1 MENDQA
7 PAAVTTKPVRVPWNK
22 GKLVGAK
29 PPQRP
34 SHVWSIRTKLQIEGK
49 KRDLALFNLA
59 IDSKLRGC
67 DVVAVRVDDVA
78 PSGYSMDR
86 ATIRQKKTG
95 RPVRFEVTDQ
105 TRQAID
111 EYLRLTGR
119 KSGQFLFA
127 GRKDD
132 GARGLTTRQY
142 ARLVQEWV
150 SSIGLDPAKF
160 GTHSLRRT
168 KAVLIY
174 RRTGNL
180 RAVQLLLGHSKIEST
195 VRYLGIEVDDAI
207 EIAEKIDI

>member
-1 MENDQA
+1 MKDHQSPVADEPA
-7 PAAVTTKPVRVPWNK
+7 PRRPWNK

-29 PPQRP
+29 PPLRP
-34 SHVWSIRTKLQIEGK
+34 SHVWSIRTKLQMQGRQ
-49 KRDLALFNLA
+49 RDLALFNLA

-78 PSGYSMDR
+78 PSGYAMDR
-86 ATIRQKKTG
+86 ATIRQRKTG
-95 RPVRFEVTDQ
+95 RPVRFELTDQ
-105 TRQAID
+105 TRMAID

-119 KSGQFLFA
+119 KAGQFLFA
-127 GRKDD
+127 GRGNSDK
-132 GARGLTTRQY
+132 GLTTRQY
-142 ARLVQEWV
+142 ARLLQEWV
-150 SSIGLDPAKF
+150 VSIGLDPAKF